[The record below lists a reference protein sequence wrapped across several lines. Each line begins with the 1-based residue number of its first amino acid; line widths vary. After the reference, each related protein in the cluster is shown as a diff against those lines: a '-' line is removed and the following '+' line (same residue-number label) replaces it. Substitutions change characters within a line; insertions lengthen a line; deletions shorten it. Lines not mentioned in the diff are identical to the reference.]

1 MSFPPK
7 PPGFEHGVP
16 RPPGFENVVHRPPGV
31 PCSGCGCFVC
41 GISHNLVF
49 PVRINLVWCP
59 LPTAQPTAQPT
70 AHWPA
75 SSLACK
81 WVLRPWL
88 HSPSCSLSV
97 AFNWFTSNFTIWCWS
112 APRDLKVE
120 NSVGWGEEVK
130 IGDLCWKQQGDN
142 RAQEQ
147 GERSWQF

>member
-75 SSLACK
+75 SHMNYKIMEDFTRVKSPMKNHGRFYSCK
-81 WVLRPWL
+81 ILHENSWKILLELKRPLTIKWL
-88 HSPSCSLSV
+88 INCSLY
-97 AFNWFTSNFTIWCWS
+97 F
-112 APRDLKVE
+112 E
-120 NSVGWGEEVK
+120 
-130 IGDLCWKQQGDN
+130 
-142 RAQEQ
+142 
-147 GERSWQF
+147 